1 MDEKLESLVRT
12 PEMADVDDLLRTESG
27 LVSLGGGSSFQAHEV
42 FSRTEV
48 SSAFCTMAHDF
59 DSEAPPS
66 IPSDDRVDPVV
77 NRSSSPPGDLSGN
90 DSGGEESVADE
101 RVDGDQASEG
111 ATFLTEDSLKLAH
124 GKFPSLTS
132 WAAVR
137 LSRILSSGRINWGDF
152 SVERIRR
159 SIPRITA
166 ASRVAALVPPPT
178 AESSKKGR
186 NADVGKRMGKV
197 KRDIPVYTQV
207 MSETPS
213 ILPSERSVKSGS
225 PLVSTSPAVSSAAL
239 AVGSSTHGRSSAEKS
254 GEGGDLLAADI
265 LKRDTPKADSPAAPS
280 SSGALATV
288 GPKAAEVSKQ
298 LPVGD
303 SKKRKRMFAFD
314 NSDGFLSTPEDCAQY
329 LRSFRLPSSSL
340 PDLGDMSFAQEYM
353 EWASC
358 EAQSKIRGNHLVG
371 LFEGKC
377 KRLLGD
383 LEEKSHLLAKDE
395 EKSLAISS
403 SLKSAEDH
411 SARLEIENGELRP
424 EVDCLKQD
432 AMEWGHREK
441 ELLSEKSVLEAEVV
455 RLKESCLSWRCRRS
469 AVLSPSCLLV
479 LVVSW
484 RSCLQLFIEEGIPIP
499 AEKLAE
505 NERALRAHAEALDQ
519 MEIHD
524 LEAGDLPSFSFDV
537 DPTAD

>member
-1 MDEKLESLVRT
+1 MDENLESLVRT

-27 LVSLGGGSSFQAHEV
+27 LVSLGGGSSFQAPEV

-48 SSAFCTMAHDF
+48 SPAVRTMAL
-59 DSEAPPS
+59 
-66 IPSDDRVDPVV
+66 

-90 DSGGEESVADE
+90 DSGGEESVADK
-101 RVDGDQASEG
+101 RVDGDQASEV
-111 ATFLTEDSLKLAH
+111 AH
-124 GKFPSLTS
+124 GKFLSLPS

-137 LSRILSSGRINWGDF
+137 LSRILSSGRINWADF
-152 SVERIRR
+152 SIECIRR

-166 ASRVAALVPPPT
+166 ASRVAALVPPST
-178 AESSKKGR
+178 AESSKKRR

-213 ILPSERSVKSGS
+213 ILPSERAVKSGS
-225 PLVSTSPAVSSAAL
+225 PLVSTSLAVSSAAL

-265 LKRDTPKADSPAAPS
+265 LKRDAPKADSPAAPS
-280 SSGALATV
+280 SLGALATV

-298 LPVGD
+298 LLVGD
-303 SKKRKRMFAFD
+303 SKKRKKMFAFD
-314 NSDGFLSTPEDCAQY
+314 NSDGFLSTPDDCAQY
-329 LRSFRLPSSSL
+329 LRSFFLPSSSL
-340 PDLGDMSFAQEYM
+340 PDLGDMSFARVYT

-383 LEEKSHLLAKDE
+383 LEEKSRLLAKEE
-395 EKSLAISS
+395 EKSLAVSS

-411 SARLEIENGELRP
+411 SARLETENGELRS
-424 EVDCLKQD
+424 EVDRLKQD

-455 RLKESCLSWRCRRS
+455 RLKESC
-469 AVLSPSCLLV
+469 AE
-479 LVVSW
+479 LVVSEKRRIESVMLARFGGFVEKV
-484 RSCLQLFIEEGIPIP
+484 RSYLVDRDLVRPKILRDSQLSGEGIPIP